1 MATNLTQNDISS
13 MLSGKSHIQPFLQI
27 VELEC
32 ITSIQ
37 SSTVRYRTAISDGT
51 HMKCLML
58 PITYND
64 LVERS
69 FIQKG
74 SIIHVKNWTTSTIGP
89 SM

>member
-1 MATNLTQNDISS
+1 MTTNLTENAIPS
-13 MLSGKSHIQPFLQI
+13 MLSGKIHIQPILQI
-27 VELEC
+27 IELER
-32 ITSIQ
+32 ITSMQ

-51 HMKCLML
+51 HMKRLML

-69 FIQKG
+69 LLQKG

-89 SM
+89 LM